1 MRSRTL
7 LALACFAVVAA
18 LAWFSVADPKG
29 PELTHWEKV
38 ADGAYRTKA
47 MPYGYALVDRDG
59 ALFIDAT
66 VPPDAVAELG
76 AKTIGTVLL
85 THHHRDTAE
94 FAAAYR
100 KKGVAVRAP
109 KESAEWLSP
118 ENVTKFWKD
127 SIPLRNSRTA
137 YFVLP
142 EGVEGIDCT
151 LADGKAFDF
160 GQWRVTPV
168 ATPGHSRDHFAY
180 ECAQIGRASCR
191 EK

>member
-1 MRSRTL
+1 MRVRL
-7 LALACFAVVAA
+7 ILAVSCAITITAV
-18 LAWFSVADPKG
+18 AWFTSAEPKA
-29 PELTHWEKV
+29 ELKHWEKV
-38 ADGAYRTKA
+38 GDGVYRTKA
-47 MPYGYALVDRDG
+47 SPFSYALLNGHTV
-59 ALFIDAT
+59 LLNDAT
-66 VPPDAVAELG
+66 VPPGATEELG
-76 AKTIGTVLL
+76 AQAIEAVLL
-85 THHHRDTAE
+85 THHHRDTAAYAHE
-94 FAAAYR
+94 YR
-100 KKGVAVRAP
+100 KAKVPVRAP
-109 KESAEWLSP
+109 KESADWLTP

-127 SIPLRNSRTA
+127 SVPLRNSRTA

-142 EGVEGIDCT
+142 EGIEGIDCT